1 MEMDMIIEI
10 TDANFDQEVIQSVM
24 PIVVDFWAEWCN
36 PCLQI
41 APILEEL
48 ELENNDS
55 YRIGKYDV
63 DENKD
68 YAIEWGVRGIP
79 TILIFVN
86 GELVEQLVGVMS
98 KTELE
103 ERIQEKIS

>member
-1 MEMDMIIEI
+1 MIEI
-10 TDANFDQEVIQSVM
+10 TDTNFDLEVIQSVI
-24 PIVVDFWAEWCN
+24 PVVVDFYAEWCN
-36 PCLQI
+36 TCLQI

-48 ELENNDS
+48 ELENNNS
-55 YRIGKYDV
+55 YRIGKYNV

-86 GELVEQLVGVMS
+86 GELIERLVGVMS

>member
-1 MEMDMIIEI
+1 MIEI
-10 TDANFDQEVIQSVM
+10 TDTNFELEVIQSVI
-24 PIVVDFWAEWCN
+24 PVVVDFYAEWCN

-48 ELENNDS
+48 ELENNNS
-55 YRIGKYDV
+55 YRIGKYNV

-79 TILIFVN
+79 TILFFVD
-86 GELVEQLVGVMS
+86 GELVERLVGVMP
-98 KTELE
+98 KTELVE
-103 ERIQEKIS
+103 KIQEKIS

>member
-1 MEMDMIIEI
+1 MIEI
-10 TDANFDQEVIQSVM
+10 TDTNFELEVIQSVI
-24 PIVVDFWAEWCN
+24 PVVVDFYADWCN

-48 ELENNDS
+48 ELENADR
-55 YRIGKYDV
+55 YRIGKYNV

-68 YAIEWGVRGIP
+68 YAIEWGVQGIP

-86 GELVEQLVGVMS
+86 GELVERLVGVMS

-103 ERIQEKIS
+103 EKIQEKIS

>member
-1 MEMDMIIEI
+1 MIEI
-10 TDANFDQEVIQSVM
+10 TDTNFELEVIQSVI
-24 PIVVDFWAEWCN
+24 PVVVDFYADWCN

-48 ELENNDS
+48 ELENNNS

-68 YAIEWGVRGIP
+68 YAYEWGIRSIP
-79 TILIFVN
+79 TILIFVD
-86 GELVEQLVGVMS
+86 GELVERLVGVMS

-103 ERIQEKIS
+103 ERIQEKINNE

>member
-1 MEMDMIIEI
+1 MIEI
-10 TDANFDQEVIQSVM
+10 TDTNFELEVIQSVI
-24 PIVVDFWAEWCN
+24 PVVVDFYAEWCN

-48 ELENNDS
+48 ELENNNS
-55 YRIGKYDV
+55 YRIGKYNV

-79 TILIFVN
+79 TILFFVD
-86 GELVEQLVGVMS
+86 GELIERLVGVMP
-98 KTELE
+98 KTKLVEK
-103 ERIQEKIS
+103 IQEKIS

>member
-1 MEMDMIIEI
+1 MIEI
-10 TDANFDQEVIQSVM
+10 TDTNFELEVIHSVI
-24 PIVVDFWAEWCN
+24 PVVVDFYADWCN

-48 ELENNDS
+48 ELENSNS

-86 GELVEQLVGVMS
+86 GELIERLVGVMS

>member
-1 MEMDMIIEI
+1 MIEI
-10 TDANFDQEVIQSVM
+10 TDTNFEVEVIQSVI
-24 PIVVDFWAEWCN
+24 PVVVDFYAEWCN

-48 ELENNDS
+48 ELENNNS
-55 YRIGKYDV
+55 YRIGKYNV

-79 TILIFVN
+79 TILFFVD
-86 GELVEQLVGVMS
+86 GELVERLVGVMP
-98 KTELE
+98 KTELVE
-103 ERIQEKIS
+103 KIQEKIS

>member
-1 MEMDMIIEI
+1 MIKI
-10 TDANFDQEVIQSVM
+10 TDTNFELEVIQSVI
-24 PIVVDFWAEWCN
+24 PVVVDFYADWCM
-36 PCLQI
+36 PCFQI

-68 YAIEWGVRGIP
+68 YAIEWGVRSIP

-86 GELVEQLVGVMS
+86 GELVERLVGVMS